1 MNKSS
6 PFAPRRDRVGAAVS
20 LALGLWAHE
29 ATMAQQAAP
38 AASAPATAASAPV
51 AAAKPAETKP
61 KAAVNEL
68 ETVLVVGT
76 RQSQQ
81 SAISRKKNAATAQD
95 SIVAEDVG
103 AFPDRNIGEAIS
115 RIAGVALDRGEY
127 GEGVSVT
134 IRGNGPESTRVEMDG
149 VGVSSGAGTNLL
161 GGGDGRGTEFRELS
175 SDLIKSVDIVKGST
189 ASMTQGSLGA
199 SVIIE
204 TRNGLDFDK
213 PYYSFRLA
221 ASKSDLAKRTTP
233 DANLIWTDKFFDKKL
248 GVMVN
253 LNRSRTI
260 RENHSISQGGSN
272 GQQGL
277 VRLADFDNSP
287 EKTFSFANSLAALLP
302 SAADVPVSTWNTVGG
317 GVFTSLTPRQIL
329 EKSAAAQ
336 TKADCLAAFPM
347 YTTAQ
352 LANITTTGTVNA
364 ANSRTAAYASRQNEL
379 LTCLNQWNDYTPSH
393 TVGPR
398 YNFRS
403 NDDSRTSGD
412 IRLDY
417 KVNNQ
422 LSVYGKFISSRRHV
436 DDTVGFLS
444 MGGAPVFNGAGTFTD
459 NLSTNTRTLAPGAS
473 GSALPGTYVWRAN
486 NAPLIQGA
494 TTNILPGYTVD
505 STHHVTSYSTD
516 GNYLGTDT
524 IFSSIDT
531 TNKTLQGGGEYRN
544 DRLRAKFMASYNQGT
559 GLRYDRRASFST
571 LYGMGNF
578 KLEPNGLWNFTRP
591 DGAPIDQLGNLAG
604 YATLNPAVASAAINI
619 DNLNPVFTPAYT
631 AAQRARYTN
640 NTQLN
645 VIRAFDN
652 ENTEK
657 QLKLDLTYNTVDKL
671 PFLTALK
678 TGAQLIDYSSVSW
691 SGGGGELVAP
701 VGTAGQPG
709 YKPGVYAPSVT
720 GRWNVIGCED
730 TPGSL
735 AAGGQPCAFGVV
747 KNPRYDAGV
756 GATVGGT
763 TTLTTAQFQ
772 ELVRQTITLAPASQ
786 FYGGA
791 KNRPATLLNG
801 WNQIDIDKLYQL
813 VGFNVPLNCFRTCMA
828 SDGKVYDMPKSGL
841 KDKQTA
847 GYLQTDFEID
857 RLPFTNRPLPFGLEL
872 AGNIGVRVVRT
883 DMQSTGFMIFRSIR
897 KNANW
902 TEADGQTNNVTTAQ
916 VSQNVD
922 FKGSRT
928 DVSPSLNLALWPVP
942 DKLVARYYWGK
953 QIARLPL
960 SRVAPVADG
969 TITCTLSQFIE
980 DSLPEEDGTQA
991 DQGCNRIFGNPA
1003 MKPQTTISQNL
1014 SLEWYVNRDTSLSVS
1029 TFLQRD
1035 LVGAPNLRV
1044 GRQDVRLFEGS
1055 NAVDP
1060 LTGTPLRDLE
1070 FSFAQWDNTAP
1081 SKRRGVEFSSK
1092 TALTFLPSV
1101 LRYTGFDANYSRLRN
1116 AGGAP
1121 TIDQISGETLPMA
1134 GQPKYSY
1141 NAAFWYDDGA
1151 LQFRV
1156 AQQVVAA
1163 RYQTFSPATNTN
1175 VGIGNFPGEG
1185 VSGWRVPYNPGAPI
1199 FNKRTAFV
1207 DAKVSY
1213 RFKSGIELFA
1223 DVRNLT
1229 GERNQSSTGG
1239 YQNYEGGI
1247 PSIYT
1252 DSYYGRTYMVGLTY
1266 RSPR

>member
-1 MNKSS
+1 MTST
-6 PFAPRRDRVGAAVS
+6 PLLRRDRIGTAVS
-20 LALGLWAHE
+20 FALALMAHE
-29 ATMAQQAAP
+29 AVMAQTPAAP
-38 AASAPATAASAPV
+38 AAAASAPATAA
-51 AAAKPAETKP
+51 KPAEAP
-61 KAAVNEL
+61 KAKAPVNEL

-81 SAISRKKNAATAQD
+81 SAINRKKTAATVQD

-115 RIAGVALDRGEY
+115 RIAGVALDRGDY
-127 GEGVSVT
+127 GEGVNVT

-175 SDLIKSVDIVKGST
+175 SDLIKSVDIVKGAT

-221 ASKSDLAKRTTP
+221 ASKSDLAKKTTP
-233 DANLIWTDKFFDKKL
+233 DANLIWTDKFFNKKL

-253 LNRSRTI
+253 LNRARTV
-260 RENHSISQGGSN
+260 RENHQISQGGSN
-272 GQQGL
+272 AQQGL

-287 EKTFSFANSLAALLP
+287 EKTFSYANSVNALLP
-302 SAADVPVSTWNTVGG
+302 SAADVPVSQWATTGG
-317 GVFTSLTPRQIL
+317 GVFASLTPRQIL
-329 EKSAAAQ
+329 ETSAAAA
-336 TKADCLAAFPM
+336 TKADCLTKFPL

-352 LANITTTGTVNA
+352 LAPITTSANRTLAYQSRVNE
-364 ANSRTAAYASRQNEL
+364 QV
-379 LTCLNQWNDYTPSH
+379 TCLNQWNDYTLSH
-393 TVGPR
+393 SVGPR

-403 NDDSRTSGD
+403 NDDTRTSGD

-417 KVNNQ
+417 KVNDQ
-422 LSVYGKFISSRRHV
+422 LSVYGKFISNRRHV
-436 DDTVGFLS
+436 DDIVGFLS
-444 MGGAPVFNGAGTFTD
+444 MGGAPIVNGAGTFTD
-459 NLSTNTRTLAPGAS
+459 NVVAGTRTLATGAV
-473 GSALPGTYVWRAN
+473 GSTLPGTYSFRAN
-486 NAPLIQGA
+486 NAPMILGA
-494 TTNILPGYTVD
+494 TTNLLPGYTVD

-516 GNYLGTDT
+516 GNFLGTDT
-524 IFSSIDT
+524 ILSSIDT

-544 DRLRAKFMASYNQGT
+544 DRLRAKFMGSFNKGT

-571 LYGMGNF
+571 LYGVGNF
-578 KLEPNGLWNFTRP
+578 NLEPNGLWSFTRP
-591 DGAPIDQLGNLAG
+591 GGAAIDQMGNLAG
-604 YATLNPAVASAAINI
+604 YATLNPAVQSAAVPV
-619 DNLNPVFTPAYT
+619 DNFNPLFVPAYA
-631 AAQRARYTN
+631 AAQRAQYTN

-678 TGAQLIDYSSVSW
+678 TGVQLIDYSATTW
-691 SGGGGELVAP
+691 GGGGGELASP
-701 VGTAGQPG
+701 VGTAGQAG
-709 YKPGVYAPSVT
+709 FKPGVYAPSVT
-720 GRWNVIGCED
+720 GRWNVIGCEN
-730 TPGSL
+730 TAGSL
-735 AAGGQPCAFGVV
+735 ATGGQPCAYGTVR
-747 KNPRYDAGV
+747 NPRYDAGV

-772 ELVRQTITLAPASQ
+772 ELVRQTLTITPNGQ
-786 FYGGA
+786 YYGGA
-791 KNRPATLLNG
+791 KDRPATLLNG
-801 WNQIDIDKLYQL
+801 WNQIDIDRLFQL
-813 VGFNVPLNCFRTCMA
+813 AGFNVPLNCFRTCTA

-857 RLPFTNRPLPFGLEL
+857 RLPFTDHALPFGLEL
-872 AGNIGVRVVRT
+872 AGNVGVRVVRT
-883 DMQSTGFMIFRSIR
+883 DMESTGFMIFRSIR
-897 KNANW
+897 KNPQWVEGNGD
-902 TEADGQTNNVTTAQ
+902 TTNVTTAQ

-928 DVSPSLNLALWPVP
+928 DVSPSFNLALWPIP
-942 DKLVARYYWGK
+942 DKLVTRFSWAK
-953 QIARLPL
+953 QIARLPM
-960 SRVAPVADG
+960 SRVAPIADG
-969 TITCTLSQFIE
+969 TVTCTVSEIVE
-980 DSLPEEDGTQA
+980 DRPLEDDGTAA
-991 DQGCNRIFGNPA
+991 DQGCNRVFGNPA
-1003 MKPQTTISQNL
+1003 MKPQTTISKNL
-1014 SLEWYVNRDTSLSVS
+1014 SLEWYVNRETSLSVS
-1029 TFLQRD
+1029 AFEQRD

-1044 GRQDVRLFEGS
+1044 GYSDVNLFAGS
-1055 NAVDP
+1055 KLLDP
-1060 LTGTPLRDLE
+1060 LSGTPLSDLE
-1070 FSFAQWDNTAP
+1070 FSFSQWNNMTP
-1081 SKRRGVEFSSK
+1081 SKRRGLEFSAK
-1092 TALTFLPSV
+1092 TAFTFLPSV

-1116 AGGAP
+1116 SAGSP
-1121 TIDQISGETLPMA
+1121 MIDQISGEALPLI

-1141 NAAFWYDDGA
+1141 NAALWYDDGA

-1156 AQQVVAA
+1156 AQQVVASKYA
-1163 RYQTFSPATNTN
+1163 GFSPNSNTSGLAVN
-1175 VGIGNFPGEG
+1175 NFPGELMSA
-1185 VSGWRVPYNPGAPI
+1185 VRFPYNPGAPM
-1199 FNKRTAFV
+1199 FNKRTAFI

-1229 GERNQSSTGG
+1229 GERNQTSTGG
-1239 YQNYEGGI
+1239 YQNYAGGI
-1247 PSIYT
+1247 ASIYS
-1252 DSYYGRTYMVGLTY
+1252 DAYYGRTYMVGMTY

>member
-1 MNKSS
+1 MTST
-6 PFAPRRDRVGAAVS
+6 PLLRRNHIGTAVS
-20 LALGLWAHE
+20 LALGLMAHE
-29 ATMAQQAAP
+29 AAMAQTPAAP
-38 AASAPATAASAPV
+38 SAAASAPTAKPV
-51 AAAKPAETKP
+51 EAAKP
-61 KAAVNEL
+61 KAPVNEL
-68 ETVLVVGT
+68 ETVLVIGT

-81 SAISRKKNAATAQD
+81 SAISRKKNAATVQD

-127 GEGVSVT
+127 GEGVSVN
-134 IRGNGPESTRVEMDG
+134 IRGNGPELTRVEMDG
-149 VGVSSGAGTNLL
+149 VGVTSGAGTNLL

-199 SVIIE
+199 SIIIE

-213 PYYSFRLA
+213 PYHSFRLA
-221 ASKSDLAKRTTP
+221 ASKSDLAKKTTP

-253 LNRSRTI
+253 LNRGSTV
-260 RENHSISQGGSN
+260 RENHSISQGGAS

-287 EKTFSFANSLAALLP
+287 EKTFSYANSLAALSP
-302 SAADVPVSTWNTVGG
+302 SAADVPHSQWNTTGG
-317 GVFTSLTPRQIL
+317 GVFASLTPRQIL
-329 EKSAAAQ
+329 ERSAAAQ
-336 TKADCLAAFPM
+336 TKADCLTAFPL

-352 LANITTTGTVNA
+352 LAPVTTTGSTNA
-364 ANSRTAAYASRQNEL
+364 ANSRTAAYQSRVNEQL
-379 LTCLNQWNDYTPSH
+379 SCLNQWNDYTPSH

-403 NDDSRTSGD
+403 NDDTRTGGD
-412 IRLDY
+412 IRLDF
-417 KVNNQ
+417 KVNDQ
-422 LSVYGKFISSRRHV
+422 LSVYGKWMQSRRHV

-444 MGGAPVFNGAGTFTD
+444 MGGTPLFNQNTTD
-459 NLSTNTRTLAPGAS
+459 NLTTNTRTLTAGAS
-473 GSALPGTYVWRAN
+473 GTTLPGTYSFRAN

-494 TTNILPGYTVD
+494 TTNVLPGYKVD

-516 GNYLGTDT
+516 GNVLGTDT

-531 TNKTLQGGGEYRN
+531 TNKTLQTGGEYRN
-544 DRLRAKFMASYNQGT
+544 DRLRAKFMASYNKGT
-559 GLRYDRRASFST
+559 GLRYDRRAAFGT
-571 LYGMGNF
+571 LYGVGNF
-578 KLEPNGLWNFTRP
+578 DLQPNGLWDFTRP
-591 DGAPIDQLGNLAG
+591 GGAAIDQLGNIAG
-604 YATLNPAVASAAINI
+604 YVTLNPAVLATAIPI
-619 DNLNPVFTPAYT
+619 DNFNPVETPRFE

-640 NTQLN
+640 NTTLT
-645 VIRAFDN
+645 VIRSFDN

-657 QLKLDLTYNTVDKL
+657 QAKLDLTYNVVDKL

-678 TGAQLIDYSSVSW
+678 TGVQLIDYGSTSW
-691 SGGGGELVAP
+691 SGGGGEVKSP
-701 VGTAGQPG
+701 VGTAGQAG
-709 YKPGVYAPSVT
+709 FQPGVYLPSVN
-720 GRWNVIGCED
+720 GRWNLIGCED
-730 TPGSL
+730 TAGSL
-735 AAGGQPCAFGVV
+735 GTGGQPCAYGVV

-763 TTLTTAQFQ
+763 TTLTPAQYQ
-772 ELVRQTITLAPASQ
+772 ELVRQTLTLAPASQ
-786 FYGGA
+786 FYGGS
-791 KNRPATLLNG
+791 KDRPATLLNG

-813 VGFNVPLNCFRTCMA
+813 VGFNVPLNCFRTCTA
-828 SDGKVYDMPKSGL
+828 SDGKVYEQPKTGL
-841 KDKQTA
+841 QDKQTA
-847 GYLQTDFEID
+847 GYVQTDFEID
-857 RLPFTNRPLPFGLEL
+857 RLPFTDRPLPFGLEL

-883 DMQSTGFMIFRSIR
+883 DMSSTGFMVFRSIR

-902 TEADGQTNNVTTAQ
+902 TEANGQTTNVTTAQ

-942 DKLVARYYWGK
+942 DKLVTRYSWAK
-953 QIARLPL
+953 QIGRLPM
-960 SRVAPVADG
+960 SRVSPVADG
-969 TITCTLSQFIE
+969 TITCTLSEFIE
-980 DSLPEEDGTQA
+980 DAAPEDDGSQA

-1003 MKPQTTISQNL
+1003 MKPQTTINQNL
-1014 SLEWYVNRDTSLSVS
+1014 SLEWYVNRDTSLSIS

-1070 FSFAQWDNTAP
+1070 FSFAQWDNDTP
-1081 SKRRGVEFSSK
+1081 SKRRGVEFSTK
-1092 TALTFLPSV
+1092 TAFTFLPSV

-1116 AGGAP
+1116 SGGAP
-1121 TIDQISGETLPMA
+1121 VIDQISGEALPLA

-1141 NAAFWYDDGA
+1141 NASLWYDDGA

-1156 AQQVVAA
+1156 SQQVVAA
-1163 RYQTFSPATNTN
+1163 RYQTYSPATNTS
-1175 VGIGNFPGEG
+1175 VGVANFPSDG
-1185 VSGWRVPYNPGAPI
+1185 VAWRTPAYNPGAPI
-1199 FNKRTAFV
+1199 FGKRTAFV

-1213 RFKSGIELFA
+1213 RFKSGLELTA

-1229 GERNQSSTGG
+1229 GERTQSNTGG

-1252 DSYYGRTYMVGLTY
+1252 DNYYGRTYYVGVTY

>member
-1 MNKSS
+1 MTSTPLLQRS
-6 PFAPRRDRVGAAVS
+6 HIGTAVS
-20 LALGLWAHE
+20 IALALMAHE
-29 ATMAQQAAP
+29 AALAQAPAAP
-38 AASAPATAASAPV
+38 AAAASAPAAT
-51 AAAKPAETKP
+51 KPAEAP
-61 KAAVNEL
+61 KAKAPVNEL
-68 ETVLVVGT
+68 ETVMVVGT

-81 SAISRKKNAATAQD
+81 SAITRKKNAATVQD

-115 RIAGVALDRGEY
+115 RIAGVALDRGDY

-221 ASKSDLAKRTTP
+221 ASKSDLAKKVTP
-233 DANLIWTDKFFDKKL
+233 DANLIWTDKFFDKQL

-253 LNRSRTI
+253 LNRARSV

-287 EKTFSFANSLAALLP
+287 EKTFSYANSLAALSP
-302 SAADVPVSTWNTVGG
+302 SLADVPHSQWATTGG
-317 GVFTSLTPRQIL
+317 GVFAASTPRQIL
-329 EKSAAAQ
+329 EKSAAAL
-336 TKADCLAAFPM
+336 TKADCLTAFPL

-352 LANITTTGTVNA
+352 LAPITTT
-364 ANSRTAAYASRQNEL
+364 ANRTAAYTARQNEQL
-379 LTCLNQWNDYTPSH
+379 SCLNQWNDYTPSH

-403 NDDSRTSGD
+403 NDDTRTGGD
-412 IRLDY
+412 IRLDF

-422 LSVYGKFISSRRHV
+422 LAVYGKWMQSRRHV
-436 DDTVGFLS
+436 DDIVGFLS
-444 MGGAPVFNGAGTFTD
+444 MGGAPVFNTNFTD
-459 NLSTNTRTLAPGAS
+459 NLTTNTRTLTPGAS
-473 GSALPGTYVWRAN
+473 GSTLPGSYVWRAN
-486 NAPLIQGA
+486 NQPLIQGA
-494 TTNILPGYTVD
+494 TTNILPGYKVD

-516 GNYLGTDT
+516 GNFLGTDT
-524 IFSSIDT
+524 ILSSIDT
-531 TNKTLQGGGEYRN
+531 TNKILQTGGEYNN
-544 DRLRAKFMASYNQGT
+544 DRLRAKFMASYNKGT

-571 LYGMGNF
+571 LYGVGNF
-578 KLEPNGLWNFTRP
+578 ELQPNGLWDFTRP
-591 DGAPIDQLGNLAG
+591 GGAAIDQLGNLAG
-604 YATLNPAVASAAINI
+604 YAALNPAVASTAINV
-619 DNLNPVFTPAYT
+619 DNFNPVFTPAYA

-640 NTQLN
+640 NSQFT

-657 QLKLDLTYNTVDKL
+657 QAKVDLTYNVVDKL

-678 TGAQLIDYSSVSW
+678 TGLQLIDYGVTTW
-691 SGGGGELVAP
+691 SGGGGEIKSP
-701 VGTAGQPG
+701 VGTAGQAG
-709 YKPGVYAPSVT
+709 FQPGVYLPSVT
-720 GRWNVIGCED
+720 GRWNVIGCEN

-735 AAGGQPCAFGVV
+735 VVGGATPGQPCDYGIV

-763 TTLTTAQFQ
+763 TTLTPAQYQ
-772 ELVRQTITLAPASQ
+772 ELVRQTLTLAPASQ

-791 KNRPATLLNG
+791 KDRPATLLNG
-801 WNQIDIDKLYQL
+801 WNQIDVDKLYQL
-813 VGFNVPLNCFRTCMA
+813 VGFNVPLNCIRSCTA
-828 SDGKVYDMPKSGL
+828 SDGNVYEGPKTGL

-847 GYLQTDFEID
+847 GYLQTDFDID
-857 RLPFTNRPLPFGLEL
+857 RLPFTDHPLPFGLEL

-883 DMQSTGFMIFRSIR
+883 DMSSTGFMVFRSIR

-902 TEADGQTNNVTTAQ
+902 VEGNGDTTNVTTAQ
-916 VSQNVD
+916 VSQNVS

-942 DKLVARYYWGK
+942 DKLVTRYSWAK

-960 SRVAPVADG
+960 SRVSPVADG
-969 TITCTLSQFIE
+969 TVTCTLSEIIE
-980 DSLPEEDGTQA
+980 DRPADEDGSQA

-1003 MKPQTTISQNL
+1003 MKPQTTINQNL

-1035 LVGAPNLRV
+1035 LVGAPSLRAS
-1044 GRQDVRLFEGS
+1044 RSNVRLFEGS
-1055 NAVDP
+1055 SLVDP
-1060 LTGTPLRDLE
+1060 LSGTPLRDLE
-1070 FSFAQWDNTAP
+1070 FSFAQWDNDRP
-1081 SKRRGVEFSSK
+1081 SKRRGVEFSTK
-1092 TALTFLPSV
+1092 TAFTFLPSV

-1121 TIDQISGETLPMA
+1121 VIDQISGEALPLA

-1141 NAAFWYDDGA
+1141 NASLWYDDGA

-1156 AQQVVAA
+1156 SQQVVAS
-1163 RYQTFSPATNTN
+1163 RYQTYSPATGTN
-1175 VGIGNFPGEG
+1175 VGVANFPADG
-1185 VSGWRVPYNPGAPI
+1185 VNWRLPAYNPGAPI
-1199 FNKRTAFV
+1199 FGKRTAFV

-1213 RFKSGIELFA
+1213 RFKSGVELFA
-1223 DVRNLT
+1223 DARNLT
-1229 GERNQSSTGG
+1229 GERNQSTTGA

-1252 DSYYGRTYMVGLTY
+1252 DNYYGRTYMVGLTY

>member
-1 MNKSS
+1 MTQISTFS
-6 PFAPRRDRVGAAVS
+6 PRRNRVGAAVS
-20 LALGLWAHE
+20 FAMALMAHE
-29 ATMAQQAAP
+29 AALAQQTAPAPAA
-38 AASAPATAASAPV
+38 AASAPATAASA
-51 AAAKPAETKP
+51 AAAKPAAA
-61 KAAVNEL
+61 KAKAPVNEL
-68 ETVLVVGT
+68 ETVLIVGT

-81 SAISRKKNAATAQD
+81 SAINRKKNAATVQD

-115 RIAGVALDRGEY
+115 RIAGVALDRGDY
-127 GEGVSVT
+127 GEGVNVT
-134 IRGNGPESTRVEMDG
+134 IRGNGPELTRVEMDG

-189 ASMTQGSLGA
+189 AAMTQGSLGA

-221 ASKSDLAKRTTP
+221 ASKSDLAKKTTP

-253 LNRSRTI
+253 LNRSRAV
-260 RENHSISQGGSN
+260 RENHSISQGGTN
-272 GQQGL
+272 ALQGL

-287 EKTFSFANSLAALLP
+287 EKTFSYANSLNALLP
-302 SAADVPVSTWNTVGG
+302 SAADVPVSQWATTGG

-336 TKADCLAAFPM
+336 TKADCLTTFPL

-352 LANITTTGTVNA
+352 LAPITTSGNRTLA
-364 ANSRTAAYASRQNEL
+364 YQSRINEQL
-379 LTCLNQWNDYTPSH
+379 SCLNQWNDYTPSH

-403 NDDSRTSGD
+403 NDDTRTSGD

-417 KVNNQ
+417 KINNQ

-444 MGGAPVFNGAGTFTD
+444 MGGAPVFNGTGTFTD
-459 NLSTNTRTLAPGAS
+459 NLTTNTRTLATGAS
-473 GSALPGTYVWRAN
+473 GSTLPGTYVWRAN
-486 NAPLIQGA
+486 NQPLIQGTA
-494 TTNILPGYTVD
+494 TNILPGYTVD

-544 DRLRAKFMASYNQGT
+544 DRLRAKFMAAYNKST
-559 GLRYDRRASFST
+559 GLRYDRRASFSS
-571 LYGMGNF
+571 LYGVGNF
-578 KLEPNGLWNFTRP
+578 NLEPNGLWNFTRP
-591 DGAPIDQLGNLAG
+591 GGAAIDQLGNLAG

-619 DNLNPVFTPAYT
+619 DNFNPVFTPAYT
-631 AAQRARYTN
+631 AAQRAQYTN

-645 VIRAFDN
+645 VIRSFDN
-652 ENTEK
+652 EFTEK
-657 QLKLDLTYNTVDKL
+657 QFKLDLTYNTVDKL
-671 PFLTALK
+671 PFVTALK
-678 TGAQLIDYSSVSW
+678 TGLQVVDQGSTTW
-691 SGGGGELVAP
+691 SGGGGEIKAP
-701 VGTAGQPG
+701 MGTAGQAG
-709 YKPGVYAPSVT
+709 FQPGVYLPSVN
-720 GRWNVIGCED
+720 GRWNLIGCEN
-730 TPGSL
+730 TAGSL
-735 AAGGQPCAFGVV
+735 AAGGQPCAYGVV

-756 GATVGGT
+756 GGTPGGT
-763 TTLTTAQFQ
+763 TTLTSAQFQ
-772 ELVRQTITLAPASQ
+772 ELVRQTMTLAPASQ

-791 KNRPATLLNG
+791 KDRPATLLNG
-801 WNQIDIDKLYQL
+801 WNQIDIDKLFQL
-813 VGFNVPLNCFRTCMA
+813 AGFNVPLNCFRTCTA
-828 SDGKVYDMPKSGL
+828 SDGKVYDMPKTGL
-841 KDKQTA
+841 QDKQTA
-847 GYLQTDFEID
+847 GYLQSDFEID
-857 RLPFTNRPLPFGLEL
+857 RLPFTDKPLPFGLEL
-872 AGNIGVRVVRT
+872 AGNVGVRVVRT
-883 DMQSTGFMIFRSIR
+883 DMSSTGFMIFRSIR

-902 TEADGQTNNVTTAQ
+902 TEIDGQTNNVTTAQ

-922 FKGSRT
+922 FKGKRT

-942 DKLVARYYWGK
+942 DKLVTRYSWAK
-953 QIARLPL
+953 QIARLPM
-960 SRVAPVADG
+960 SRVSPVADG

-980 DSLPEEDGTQA
+980 EAPAEDDGSQV
-991 DQGCNRIFGNPA
+991 DQNCNRTFGNPA
-1003 MKPQTTISQNL
+1003 MKPQTTINQNL

-1044 GRQDVRLFEGS
+1044 GRSDVRLFENS
-1055 NAVDP
+1055 NALDP

-1070 FSFAQWDNTAP
+1070 FSFSQWDNTTP

-1092 TALTFLPSV
+1092 TAFTFLPSV

-1116 AGGAP
+1116 SGGAP
-1121 TIDQISGETLPMA
+1121 TIDQISGDILPMA

-1141 NAAFWYDDGA
+1141 NASLWYDDGA

-1156 AQQVVAA
+1156 SQQVVAS
-1163 RYQTFSPATNTN
+1163 RYATYSPATNSN
-1175 VGIGNFPGEG
+1175 VGVNNFPGEG
-1185 VSGWRVPYNPGAPI
+1185 VSNWRLPYNPGAPI
-1199 FNKRTAFV
+1199 FSKRTAFV

-1213 RFKSGIELFA
+1213 RFKSGVELFA

-1229 GERNQSSTGG
+1229 GERNQASTGG
-1239 YQNYEGGI
+1239 YQTYEGGI
-1247 PSIYT
+1247 PSIYS
-1252 DSYYGRTYMVGLTY
+1252 DNYYGRTYMVGLTY

>member
-1 MNKSS
+1 VNPST
-6 PFAPRRDRVGAAVS
+6 FAPRRDRLGAAVS
-20 LALGLWAHE
+20 LALALLAHE
-29 ATMAQQAAP
+29 TALAQTAAP
-38 AASAPATAASAPV
+38 PADAASAPTATTKSAE
-51 AAAKPAETKP
+51 AKS
-61 KAAVNEL
+61 KAPVNEL
-68 ETVLVVGT
+68 ETVLVVGA

-81 SAISRKKNAATAQD
+81 SAINRKKNAATVQD

-115 RIAGVALDRGEY
+115 RIAGVALDRGDY
-127 GEGVSVT
+127 GEGVNVT
-134 IRGNGPESTRVEMDG
+134 IRGNGPELTRVEMDG

-175 SDLIKSVDIVKGST
+175 SDLIKSVDIVKGAT

-199 SVIIE
+199 SIIIE

-213 PYYSFRLA
+213 PYHSFRLA
-221 ASKSDLAKRTTP
+221 ASKSDLAKKTTP
-233 DANLIWTDKFFDKKL
+233 DAHLIWTDKFLDKKL

-253 LNRSRTI
+253 LNRASTV

-287 EKTFSFANSLAALLP
+287 EKTFSYANSLAALSP
-302 SAADVPVSTWNTVGG
+302 SAADVPHSQWATTGG
-317 GVFTSLTPRQIL
+317 GVFAALTPRQIL
-329 EKSAAAQ
+329 ERSAAAQ
-336 TKADCLAAFPM
+336 TKADCLAAFPL

-352 LANITTTGTVNA
+352 LAPITTS
-364 ANSRTAAYASRQNEL
+364 ANRTAAYTSRQNEQL
-379 LTCLNQWNDYTPSH
+379 SCLNQWNDYTPSH

-403 NDDSRTSGD
+403 NDDTRTGGD
-412 IRLDY
+412 IRLDF
-417 KVNNQ
+417 KVNDQ
-422 LSVYGKFISSRRHV
+422 LSVYGKWMQSRRHV

-444 MGGAPVFNGAGTFTD
+444 MGGAPVFNTNFTD
-459 NLSTNTRTLAPGAS
+459 NLATNIRTLTPGAS
-473 GSALPGTYVWRAN
+473 GSTLPGSYVWRAN

-494 TTNILPGYTVD
+494 TTNILPGYKVD

-516 GNYLGTDT
+516 GNFLGTDT

-531 TNKTLQGGGEYRN
+531 TNKTLQGGGEYRT
-544 DRLRAKFMASYNQGT
+544 DRLRAKFMASYNKGT
-559 GLRYDRRASFST
+559 GLRYDRRASFSS
-571 LYGMGNF
+571 LYGVGNF
-578 KLEPNGLWNFTRP
+578 DLQPNGLWDFTRP
-591 DGAPIDQLGNLAG
+591 GGAAIDQLGNLAG
-604 YATLNPAVASAAINI
+604 YAALNPAVASTAINI
-619 DNLNPVFTPAYT
+619 DNFNPVFTPAYT

-645 VIRAFDN
+645 VIRSFDN

-657 QLKLDLTYNTVDKL
+657 QAKLDLTYNMVDKL

-678 TGAQLIDYSSVSW
+678 SGLQLIDYGSTSW
-691 SGGGGELVAP
+691 SGGGGEVKSP

-709 YKPGVYAPSVT
+709 FQPGVYLPSVN
-720 GRWNVIGCED
+720 GRWNLIGCED
-730 TPGSL
+730 TAGSL
-735 AAGGQPCAFGVV
+735 ATGGQPCAYGVV

-763 TTLTTAQFQ
+763 TTLTPAQFQ
-772 ELVRQTITLAPASQ
+772 ELVRQTMTLAPASQ
-786 FYGGA
+786 FYGGS
-791 KNRPATLLNG
+791 KDRPATLLNG
-801 WNQIDIDKLYQL
+801 WNQIDIDKLFQQ
-813 VGFNVPLNCFRTCMA
+813 VGFNVPLNCFRSCTA
-828 SDGKVYDMPKSGL
+828 SDGKVYEQPKTGL
-841 KDKQTA
+841 QDKQTA
-847 GYLQTDFEID
+847 AYLQTDFEID
-857 RLPFTNRPLPFGLEL
+857 RLPFTDRALPFGVEL

-883 DMQSTGFMIFRSIR
+883 DMSSTGFMVFRSIR

-902 TEADGQTNNVTTAQ
+902 VEGNGDTTNVTTAQ

-928 DVSPSLNLALWPVP
+928 DVSPSLNLALWPIP
-942 DKLVARYYWGK
+942 DKLVTRYSWAK
-953 QIARLPL
+953 QSARLPM
-960 SRVAPVADG
+960 SRVSPVADG
-969 TITCTLSQFIE
+969 TITCTLSEIVE
-980 DSLPEEDGTQA
+980 DRPAEDDGSQA

-1044 GRQDVRLFEGS
+1044 SRQDVRLFEGS
-1055 NAVDP
+1055 NLLDP

-1070 FSFAQWDNTAP
+1070 FSFAQWDNDRP
-1081 SKRRGVEFSSK
+1081 SKRRGIEFSSK
-1092 TALTFLPSV
+1092 TAFTFLPSV

-1116 AGGAP
+1116 SGGAP
-1121 TIDQISGETLPMA
+1121 VIDQISGEALPMA

-1141 NAAFWYDDGA
+1141 NAALWYDDGA

-1163 RYQTFSPATNTN
+1163 RYQTYSPATGNN
-1175 VGIGNFPGEG
+1175 VGVANFPSDG
-1185 VSGWRVPYNPGAPI
+1185 VNWRLPAYNPGAPI
-1199 FNKRTAFV
+1199 FGKRTAFV

-1213 RFKSGIELFA
+1213 RFKSGVELFA

-1229 GERNQSSTGG
+1229 GERTQANTGG
-1239 YQNYEGGI
+1239 YQTYEGGI

-1252 DSYYGRTYMVGLTY
+1252 DNYYGRTYYVGLTY

>member
-1 MNKSS
+1 MTQSS
-6 PFAPRRDRVGAAVS
+6 LFVPRRDRVGAAVS
-20 LALGLWAHE
+20 LALALMAHE
-29 ATMAQQAAP
+29 AALAQTAAAP
-38 AASAPATAASAPV
+38 AAAASAPA
-51 AAAKPAETKP
+51 AAAKPAEV
-61 KAAVNEL
+61 KAKAPVNEL

-81 SAISRKKNAATAQD
+81 SAINRKKNAATVQD

-115 RIAGVALDRGEY
+115 RIAGVALERGDF
-127 GEGVSVT
+127 GEGVSVD

-149 VGVSSGAGTNLL
+149 VGVASGAGTNLL

-221 ASKSDLAKRTTP
+221 ASKSDVATKTTP
-233 DANLIWTDKFFDKKL
+233 DANLIWTDKFFNKKL

-253 LNRSRTI
+253 LNRARTV
-260 RENHSISQGGSN
+260 RENHQISQGGSN
-272 GQQGL
+272 STQGL

-287 EKTFSFANSLAALLP
+287 EKTYSYANSLNALLP
-302 SAADVPVSTWNTVGG
+302 SAADVPVAQWNTTGG

-336 TKADCLAAFPM
+336 TKADCFTAFPL

-352 LANITTTGTVNA
+352 LANITTTGSTNA
-364 ANSRTAAYASRQNEL
+364 SNSRTAAYQSRVNEQL
-379 LTCLNQWNDYTPSH
+379 SCLNQWNDYTPASP
-393 TVGPR
+393 GPR

-403 NDDSRTSGD
+403 NDDTRTSGD

-417 KVNNQ
+417 KFNNQ

-436 DDTVGFLS
+436 DDIVGFLG
-444 MGGAPVFNGAGTFTD
+444 MGGAPVINGAGTFTD
-459 NLSTNTRTLAPGAS
+459 NLTTNTRTLTAGAS
-473 GSALPGTYVWRAN
+473 GSALPGTYVWRVN

-494 TTNILPGYTVD
+494 TTNLLPGYTVD

-516 GNYLGTDT
+516 GNFLGTDT

-559 GLRYDRRASFST
+559 ALRYDRRASFSS
-571 LYGMGNF
+571 LYGVGNF
-578 KLEPNGLWNFTRP
+578 NLEPNGLWNFTRP
-591 DGAPIDQLGNLAG
+591 GGAAIDQLGNMAG

-619 DNLNPVFTPAYT
+619 DNWNPVFTPAYT
-631 AAQRARYTN
+631 AAQRAQYTN
-640 NTQLN
+640 NTQLTVLGGN
-645 VIRAFDN
+645 TFDN

-678 TGAQLIDYSSVSW
+678 SGLQVIDYSSTKW
-691 SGGGGELVAP
+691 AGGGGELVAP
-701 VGTAGQPG
+701 VGTAGQAG
-709 YKPGVYAPSVT
+709 YVPGVYAPSVT
-720 GRWNVIGCED
+720 GRWNVIGCEN
-730 TPGSL
+730 TAGSL
-735 AAGGQPCAFGVV
+735 AAGGQPCAYGTVL
-747 KNPRYDAGV
+747 NPRYDAGV

-772 ELVRQTITLAPASQ
+772 ELVRQTITVAPGGQ

-791 KNRPATLLNG
+791 KDRPATLLNG
-801 WNQIDIDKLYQL
+801 WNQIDIDKLYRL
-813 VGFNVPLNCFRTCMA
+813 VGFNVPLDCFRTCTA

-857 RLPFTNRPLPFGLEL
+857 RLPFTDRPLPFGLEL
-872 AGNIGVRVVRT
+872 AGNVGVRVVRT
-883 DMQSTGFMIFRSIR
+883 DMESTGFMIFRSIR

-902 TEADGQTNNVTTAQ
+902 TEADGQTTNVTTAQ

-942 DKLVARYYWGK
+942 DKLVTRFSWAK
-953 QIARLPL
+953 QIARLPM
-960 SRVAPVADG
+960 SRVSPVADG
-969 TITCTLSQFIE
+969 SITCTLSQFVE
-980 DSLPEEDGTQA
+980 DLPVEEDGSQV

-1003 MKPQTTISQNL
+1003 MKPQTTINQNL
-1014 SLEWYVNRDTSLSVS
+1014 SLEWYVNRDTSLSISGFV
-1029 TFLQRD
+1029 QRD
-1035 LVGAPNLRV
+1035 VVGAPNLRV
-1044 GRQDVRLFEGS
+1044 GRSDVRLFEGS
-1055 NAVDP
+1055 NALDP

-1070 FSFAQWDNTAP
+1070 FSFSQWDNTTP
-1081 SKRRGVEFSSK
+1081 SKRRGIEFGSK
-1092 TALTFLPSV
+1092 MAFTFLPSV

-1116 AGGAP
+1116 SGGAP
-1121 TIDQISGETLPMA
+1121 MIDQISGEVLPML

-1141 NAAFWYDDGA
+1141 NASLWYDDGA

-1156 AQQVVAA
+1156 AQQVVAS
-1163 RYQTFSPATNTN
+1163 RLSTFSPASNSSLGVN
-1175 VGIGNFPGEG
+1175 NFPGEG
-1185 VSGWRVPYNPGAPI
+1185 ISSWRVPYNPGAPN
-1199 FNKRTAFV
+1199 FAKRTAFV

-1229 GERNQSSTGG
+1229 GERKQSSTGS
-1239 YQNYEGGI
+1239 YQTYEGGI
-1247 PSIYT
+1247 PSIYA
-1252 DSYYGRTYMVGLTY
+1252 DAYYGRTYYVGMTY

>member
-1 MNKSS
+1 MTRT
-6 PFAPRRDRVGAAVS
+6 PLLRRDRIGTAVS
-20 LALGLWAHE
+20 FALALMAHE
-29 ATMAQQAAP
+29 AAMAQTPAAP
-38 AASAPATAASAPV
+38 AAASAPAAQ
-51 AAAKPAETKP
+51 PAEATKP
-61 KAAVNEL
+61 KAPVNEL

-81 SAISRKKNAATAQD
+81 SAISRKKNAATVQD

-115 RIAGVALDRGEY
+115 RIAGVALDRGDY
-127 GEGVSVT
+127 GEGVNVT

-199 SVIIE
+199 SIIIE

-221 ASKSDLAKRTTP
+221 ASKSDLAKKTTP

-253 LNRSRTI
+253 LNRASTV

-287 EKTFSFANSLAALLP
+287 EKTFSYANSLAALLP
-302 SAADVPVSTWNTVGG
+302 SAADVPVSQWATSTLVN
-317 GVFTSLTPRQIL
+317 GVATAGMFNSLTPKEIL
-329 EKSAAAQ
+329 QKSAAAQ
-336 TKADCLAAFPM
+336 TKADCLTAFPL

-352 LANITTTGTVNA
+352 LAPITTSGNRTLAYQSRVNEQL
-364 ANSRTAAYASRQNEL
+364 S
-379 LTCLNQWNDYTPSH
+379 CLNQWNDYTPSH

-417 KVNNQ
+417 KVNDQ
-422 LSVYGKFISSRRHV
+422 LAIYGKWIHSRRHV
-436 DDTVGFLS
+436 DDIVGFLS

-459 NLSTNTRTLAPGAS
+459 NVATNTRTLTTGAS
-473 GSALPGTYVWRAN
+473 GSALPGTYAFRVN
-486 NAPLIQGA
+486 NQPLIQGA
-494 TTNILPGYTVD
+494 TTNIQPGYTVD

-516 GNYLGTDT
+516 GNFLGTDT

-559 GLRYDRRASFST
+559 GLRYDRRASFSS
-571 LYGMGNF
+571 LYGVGNF
-578 KLEPNGLWNFTRP
+578 NLEPNGLWNFTRP
-591 DGAPIDQLGNLAG
+591 GGAAIDQLGNLAG
-604 YATLNPAVASAAINI
+604 YATLNPAVASTAVNI

-657 QLKLDLTYNTVDKL
+657 QLKLDLTYNTLDKL
-671 PFLTALK
+671 PFVTALK
-678 TGAQLIDYSSVSW
+678 SGFQLIDYRSTSW

-701 VGTAGQPG
+701 VGTAGQTG
-709 YKPGVYAPSVT
+709 FKPGVYAPSVT

-730 TPGSL
+730 TTGSL
-735 AAGGQPCAFGVV
+735 ATGGQPCAFGAV

-772 ELVRQTITLAPASQ
+772 DLVRQTMTVAPASQ

-791 KNRPATLLNG
+791 KDRPATLLNG

-813 VGFNVPLNCFRTCMA
+813 VGFNVPLNCFRTCTA
-828 SDGKVYDMPKSGL
+828 SDGKVYDMPKSRL

-847 GYLQTDFEID
+847 GYLQTDFEVD
-857 RLPFTNRPLPFGLEL
+857 RLPFTDRPLPFGLEL

-883 DMQSTGFMIFRSIR
+883 DMASTGFMIFKSIR

-902 TEADGQTNNVTTAQ
+902 VEANGDTTNVTTAQ
-916 VSQNVD
+916 VSQNID

-942 DKLVARYYWGK
+942 DKLVTRYSWSK

-960 SRVAPVADG
+960 SRVSPVADG
-969 TITCTLSQFIE
+969 AVTCTLSEIIE
-980 DSLPEEDGTQA
+980 DRPPEDDGTQA
-991 DQGCNRIFGNPA
+991 DQGCNRILGNPA

-1029 TFLQRD
+1029 TFVQRD

-1044 GRQDVRLFEGS
+1044 GRSDVHLFEGS

-1070 FSFAQWDNTAP
+1070 FSFAQWDNTTP

-1092 TALTFLPSV
+1092 TAFTFLPSV

-1121 TIDQISGETLPMA
+1121 MIDQISGEILPMA

-1163 RYQTFSPATNTN
+1163 RYQTYSPATNTN
-1175 VGIGNFPGEG
+1175 VGIGNFPSES
-1185 VSGWRVPYNPGAPI
+1185 VSGVRVPYNPGAPI
-1199 FNKRTAFV
+1199 FGKRTAFV

>member
-1 MNKSS
+1 MTRT
-6 PFAPRRDRVGAAVS
+6 PLLRRDRIGTAVS
-20 LALGLWAHE
+20 FALALMAHE
-29 ATMAQQAAP
+29 AATAQTPAAP
-38 AASAPATAASAPV
+38 AAAASAPT
-51 AAAKPAETKP
+51 AQPAEAKP
-61 KAAVNEL
+61 KAPVNEL

-81 SAISRKKNAATAQD
+81 SAISRKKNAATVQD

-115 RIAGVALDRGEY
+115 RIAGVALDRGDY
-127 GEGVSVT
+127 GEGVNVT
-134 IRGNGPESTRVEMDG
+134 IRGNGPELTRVEMDG

-175 SDLIKSVDIVKGST
+175 SDLIKSVDIVKGAT

-221 ASKSDLAKRTTP
+221 ASKSDLARKTTP
-233 DANLIWTDKFFDKKL
+233 DANLIWADKFFDKKL
-248 GVMVN
+248 GVLLN
-253 LNRSRTI
+253 LNRARTV

-287 EKTFSFANSLAALLP
+287 EKTFSYANSLAALSP
-302 SAADVPVSTWNTVGG
+302 SQADVPHSQWATTGG
-317 GVFTSLTPRQIL
+317 GVFAALTPRQIL

-336 TKADCLAAFPM
+336 TKADCLAAFPL

-352 LANITTTGTVNA
+352 LAPITTSNNRTLAYQSRVNEQL
-364 ANSRTAAYASRQNEL
+364 S
-379 LTCLNQWNDYTPSH
+379 CLNQWNDYTPSH

-403 NDDSRTSGD
+403 NDDTRTGGD
-412 IRLDY
+412 IRLDF
-417 KVNNQ
+417 KVNDQ
-422 LSVYGKFISSRRHV
+422 LAVYGKWMQSRRHV
-436 DDTVGFLS
+436 DDIVGFLS
-444 MGGAPVFNGAGTFTD
+444 MGGAPVFNGTGTFTD
-459 NLSTNTRTLAPGAS
+459 NVATNTRTLTTGAS
-473 GSALPGTYVWRAN
+473 GSTLPGSYSFRAN
-486 NAPLIQGA
+486 NQPLIQGA
-494 TTNILPGYTVD
+494 TTNLLPGYTVD

-516 GNYLGTDT
+516 GNFLGTDT
-524 IFSSIDT
+524 ILSSIDT

-559 GLRYDRRASFST
+559 GLRYDRRASFSS
-571 LYGMGNF
+571 LYGVGNF
-578 KLEPNGLWNFTRP
+578 NLEPNGLWNFTRP
-591 DGAPIDQLGNLAG
+591 GGAEIDQLGNLAG
-604 YATLNPAVASAAINI
+604 YATLNPAVASTAVNI

-652 ENTEK
+652 ENAEK
-657 QLKLDLTYNTVDKL
+657 QLKLDLTYNTLDKL
-671 PFLTALK
+671 PFVTALK
-678 TGAQLIDYSSVSW
+678 SGLQLIDYRSTSW
-691 SGGGGELVAP
+691 GGGGGELVAP
-701 VGTAGQPG
+701 VGTAGQAG
-709 YKPGVYAPSVT
+709 FKPGVYAPSVT

-730 TPGSL
+730 TTGSL
-735 AAGGQPCAFGVV
+735 ATGGQPCAFGAV

-756 GATVGGT
+756 GGTVGGT
-763 TTLTTAQFQ
+763 TTLTPAQFQ
-772 ELVRQTITLAPASQ
+772 DLVRQTMTIAPASQ

-791 KNRPATLLNG
+791 KDRPATLLNG
-801 WNQIDIDKLYQL
+801 WNQIDIDKLFQL
-813 VGFNVPLNCFRTCMA
+813 VGFNAPLNCFRTCTA

-857 RLPFTNRPLPFGLEL
+857 RLPFTDRPLPYGLEL
-872 AGNIGVRVVRT
+872 AGNVGVRVVRT
-883 DMQSTGFMIFRSIR
+883 DMASTGFMIFKSIR

-902 TEADGQTNNVTTAQ
+902 VEGNGDTTNVTTAQ

-928 DVSPSLNLALWPVP
+928 DVSPSLNLALWPLP
-942 DKLVARYYWGK
+942 DKLVTRYSWAK
-953 QIARLPL
+953 QIARLPM
-960 SRVAPVADG
+960 SRVSPVADG
-969 TITCTLSQFIE
+969 AVTCTLSEIIE
-980 DSLPEEDGTQA
+980 DRPPEDDGTAA

-1014 SLEWYVNRDTSLSVS
+1014 SLEWYVNRDTSLAVS
-1029 TFLQRD
+1029 AFQQRD

-1055 NAVDP
+1055 NLLDP

-1070 FSFAQWDNTAP
+1070 FSFAQWDNDRP
-1081 SKRRGVEFSSK
+1081 SKRRGIEFSSK
-1092 TALTFLPSV
+1092 TAFTFLPSV

-1116 AGGAP
+1116 SGGAP
-1121 TIDQISGETLPMA
+1121 VIDQISGEALPMA

-1141 NAAFWYDDGA
+1141 NASLWYDDGA
-1151 LQFRV
+1151 LQMRV
-1156 AQQVVAA
+1156 AQQVVAS
-1163 RYQTFSPATNTN
+1163 RYQTYSPATGTN
-1175 VGIGNFPGEG
+1175 VGVANFPAEG
-1185 VSGWRVPYNPGAPI
+1185 VAWRTPAYNPGAPI
-1199 FNKRTAFV
+1199 FGKRTAFV

-1252 DSYYGRTYMVGLTY
+1252 DSYYGRTYMVGLIY

>member
-1 MNKSS
+1 
-6 PFAPRRDRVGAAVS
+6 A
-20 LALGLWAHE
+20 
-29 ATMAQQAAP
+29 MAQAAAAP
-38 AASAPATAASAPV
+38 GTAASAPT
-51 AAAKPAETKP
+51 AAKPPEAKP
-61 KAAVNEL
+61 KASVNEL

-81 SAISRKKNAATAQD
+81 SAISRKKNAATVQD

-127 GEGVSVT
+127 GEGVSVN

-199 SVIIE
+199 SIIIE

-221 ASKSDLAKRTTP
+221 ASKSDLAKKTTP

-253 LNRSRTI
+253 LNRASTL
-260 RENHSISQGGSN
+260 RENHSISQGGNN

-287 EKTFSFANSLAALLP
+287 EKTFSYANSLAAL
-302 SAADVPVSTWNTVGG
+302 SASQADVPHSQWATTGG
-317 GVFTSLTPRQIL
+317 GVFAALTPRQIL
-329 EKSAAAQ
+329 ERSAAAQ
-336 TKADCLAAFPM
+336 TKADCLTAFPLF
-347 YTTAQ
+347 TTAQ
-352 LANITTTGTVNA
+352 LAPITTATN
-364 ANSRTAAYASRQNEL
+364 RTAAYGARVSEQQS
-379 LTCLNQWNDYTPSH
+379 CLNQWNDYTLSH

-403 NDDSRTSGD
+403 NDDTRTGGD
-412 IRLDY
+412 IRLDF
-417 KVNNQ
+417 KVNDR
-422 LSVYGKFISSRRHV
+422 LSVYGKWMQSRRHV
-436 DDTVGFLS
+436 DDTVGFLGV
-444 MGGAPVFNGAGTFTD
+444 GGTPLFNQNFTD
-459 NLSTNTRTLAPGAS
+459 NLTTNTRTLTPGAS
-473 GSALPGTYVWRAN
+473 GSTLPGSYSFRTN
-486 NAPLIQGA
+486 NQPLIQGA
-494 TTNILPGYTVD
+494 TTNILPGYKVD
-505 STHHVTSYSTD
+505 STHHVTSFSTD
-516 GNYLGTDT
+516 GNVLGTDT

-531 TNKTLQGGGEYRN
+531 TNKTLQTGGEYRD
-544 DRLRAKFMASYNQGT
+544 DRLRAKFMASYNKGT
-559 GLRYDRRASFST
+559 GLRYDRRASFSSA
-571 LYGMGNF
+571 YGVGNF
-578 KLEPNGLWNFTRP
+578 DLQPNGLWDFTRP
-591 DGAPIDQLGNLAG
+591 GGAAIDQLGNLAG
-604 YATLNPAVASAAINI
+604 YATLNPAVASTAINI
-619 DNLNPVFTPAYT
+619 DNFNPVFTPAYT
-631 AAQRARYTN
+631 AAQRARYTS

-652 ENTEK
+652 ENSEK
-657 QLKLDLTYNTVDKL
+657 QAKLDLTYNVVDKL

-678 TGAQLIDYSSVSW
+678 TGFQLINYGSTSW
-691 SGGGGELVAP
+691 SGGGGEVRSP

-709 YKPGVYAPSVT
+709 FKPGVYLPSVT

-730 TPGSL
+730 TAGSL
-735 AAGGQPCAFGVV
+735 ATGGQPCAFGVV
-747 KNPRYDAGV
+747 NSPRYDAGV
-756 GATVGGT
+756 GANVGGT
-763 TTLTTAQFQ
+763 TTLTPAQYQ

-786 FYGGA
+786 FYGGS
-791 KNRPATLLNG
+791 KDRPATLLNG

-813 VGFNVPLNCFRTCMA
+813 VGFNVPLNCFRSCIA
-828 SDGKVYDMPKSGL
+828 SDGNAYEGPKTGL
-841 KDKQTA
+841 QDKQTA

-857 RLPFTNRPLPFGLEL
+857 RLPFTDRALPFGLEL

-883 DMQSTGFMIFRSIR
+883 DMSSTGFMVFRSIR

-902 TEADGQTNNVTTAQ
+902 VEGNGDTTNVTTAQ

-928 DVSPSLNLALWPVP
+928 DVSPSLNLAVWPVP
-942 DKLVARYYWGK
+942 DKLVTRYSWAK
-953 QIARLPL
+953 QIARLPM
-960 SRVAPVADG
+960 SRVSPVADG
-969 TITCTLSQFIE
+969 TITCTVSEIVE
-980 DSLPEEDGTQA
+980 DRPADDDGSQA

-1003 MKPQTTISQNL
+1003 MKPQTTINQNL

-1029 TFLQRD
+1029 TFQQRD

-1044 GRQDVRLFEGS
+1044 SRQNVRLFEGS
-1055 NAVDP
+1055 NLTDP
-1060 LTGTPLRDLE
+1060 LTGTPLNDLE
-1070 FSFAQWDNTAP
+1070 FSFAQWDNVAP
-1081 SKRRGVEFSSK
+1081 SKRRGVEFGSK
-1092 TALTFLPSV
+1092 TAFTFLPSV

-1116 AGGAP
+1116 SGGAP
-1121 TIDQISGETLPMA
+1121 VIDQISGEALPLA

-1141 NAAFWYDDGA
+1141 NASLWYDDGA
-1151 LQFRV
+1151 LQFRLS
-1156 AQQVVAA
+1156 QQVVAA
-1163 RYQTFSPATNTN
+1163 RYQTYSPATGNN
-1175 VGIGNFPGEG
+1175 VGVANFPADN
-1185 VSGWRVPYNPGAPI
+1185 VNWRLPAYNPGAPI
-1199 FNKRTAFV
+1199 FSKRTAFV

-1213 RFKSGIELFA
+1213 RFKSGVELTA

-1229 GERNQSSTGG
+1229 GERTQSNTGG

-1252 DSYYGRTYMVGLTY
+1252 DNYYGRTYYVGLTY

>member
-1 MNKSS
+1 MDKFSK
-6 PFAPRRDRVGAAVS
+6 PAVVTAVS
-20 LALGLWAHE
+20 LALAL
-29 ATMAQQAAP
+29 MAQQSAQAQQADAGKPQDAQP
-38 AASAPATAASAPV
+38 AARKPEAPV
-51 AAAKPAETKP
+51 Q
-61 KAAVNEL
+61 EL

-81 SAISRKKNAATAQD
+81 SAISRKKNAATVQD

-115 RIAGVALDRGEY
+115 RIAGVALDRGDY
-127 GEGVSVT
+127 GEGVSVN

-175 SDLIKSVDIVKGST
+175 SDLIKSVDIVKGAT

-221 ASKSDLAKRTTP
+221 ASKSDLAKKTTP
-233 DANLIWTDKFFDKKL
+233 DANLIWTDKFFDNKL

-253 LNRSRTI
+253 LNRASTL
-260 RENHSISQGGSN
+260 RENHSISQGGAN

-287 EKTFSFANSLAALLP
+287 EKTFSYANSLAALLP
-302 SAADVPVSTWNTVGG
+302 SMADTPHTTNGTWQ
-317 GVFTSLTPRQIL
+317 SLTHRQLL
-329 EKSAAAQ
+329 EGAAKAS
-336 TKADCLAAFPM
+336 TKAECLATFP
-347 YTTAQ
+347 TLTPAQ
-352 LANITTTGTVNA
+352 VA
-364 ANSRTAAYASRQNEL
+364 AIPSASRTAAYGARLNEQL
-379 LTCLNQWNDYTPSH
+379 SCLNQWNDYTPSH

-403 NDDSRTSGD
+403 NDDTRTGGD
-412 IRLDY
+412 IRLDF
-417 KVNNQ
+417 KVNSQ
-422 LSVYGKFISSRRHV
+422 LSVYGKWIQNRRHV

-459 NLSTNTRTLAPGAS
+459 NLVANTRSLTPGAS
-473 GSALPGTYVWRAN
+473 GSALPASYAFRAN
-486 NAPLIQGA
+486 NQPLIQGA
-494 TTNILPGYTVD
+494 TTNLLPGYQVD
-505 STHHVTSYSTD
+505 GSHHVTSYSTD
-516 GNYLGTDT
+516 GNFLGTDT

-531 TNKTLQGGGEYRN
+531 TNKTMQAGGEYRD
-544 DRLRAKFMASYNQGT
+544 DRLRAKFMASYNKGT
-559 GLRYDRRASFST
+559 GLRYDRRASFSSA
-571 LYGMGNF
+571 YGVGNF
-578 KLEPNGLWNFTRP
+578 ELQPNGLWDFTRP
-591 DGAPIDQLGNLAG
+591 GGAAIDQLGNLAG
-604 YATLNPAVASAAINI
+604 YASLNPAVASTAINV

-645 VIRAFDN
+645 VIRSFDN

-657 QLKLDLTYNTVDKL
+657 QAKLDLTYNVVDKL

-678 TGAQLIDYSSVSW
+678 TGLQLIDYGATTW
-691 SGGGGELVAP
+691 SGGGGEIKSPL
-701 VGTAGQPG
+701 GTAGQPG
-709 YKPGVYAPSVT
+709 FQPGVYLPSVN
-720 GRWNVIGCED
+720 GRWNLIGCED
-730 TPGSL
+730 TAGSL
-735 AAGGQPCAFGVV
+735 ATGGQPCAYGVV

-756 GATVGGT
+756 GAVVGGT
-763 TTLTTAQFQ
+763 TTLTPVQYQ
-772 ELVRQTITLAPASQ
+772 ELVRQTMTLAPSSQ

-791 KNRPATLLNG
+791 KDRPATLLNG
-801 WNQIDIDKLYQL
+801 WSQIDIDKLFQQ
-813 VGFNVPLNCFRTCMA
+813 VGFNVPLDCFRSCTA
-828 SDGKVYDMPKSGL
+828 SDGKVYEQPRTGL
-841 KDKQTA
+841 QDKQTA

-857 RLPFTNRPLPFGLEL
+857 RLPFTDRPLPFGLEL

-883 DMQSTGFMIFRSIR
+883 DMSSTGFMVFRSIR

-902 TEADGQTNNVTTAQ
+902 VDGNGDTTNVTTAQ

-942 DKLVARYYWGK
+942 DKLVTRYSWSK
-953 QIARLPL
+953 QIARLPM

-969 TITCTLSQFIE
+969 TITCTLSEIIE
-980 DSLPEEDGTQA
+980 DRPLEDDGSVA

-1003 MKPQTTISQNL
+1003 MKPQTSINQNL

-1044 GRQDVRLFEGS
+1044 GRSDVRLFEGS
-1055 NAVDP
+1055 NLLDP
-1060 LTGTPLRDLE
+1060 LTGLPLRDLE
-1070 FSFAQWDNTAP
+1070 FSFAQWDNTTP
-1081 SKRRGVEFSSK
+1081 SKRRGVEFGSK
-1092 TALTFLPSV
+1092 TAFTFLPSV

-1116 AGGAP
+1116 SAGAP
-1121 TIDQISGETLPMA
+1121 AIDQISGETLPLS

-1141 NAAFWYDDGA
+1141 NASLWYDDGA
-1151 LQFRV
+1151 LQVRL
-1156 AQQVVAA
+1156 AQQVVSS
-1163 RYQTFSPATNTN
+1163 RYQTFSPNTNTN
-1175 VGIGNFPGEG
+1175 VGVNNFPGEG
-1185 VSGWRVPYNPGAPI
+1185 ISSWRVPYNPGAPI
-1199 FNKRTAFV
+1199 FSKRTAFV
-1207 DAKVSY
+1207 DVKASY

-1229 GERNQSSTGG
+1229 GERNQASTGG
-1239 YQNYEGGI
+1239 YQSYEGGI

-1252 DSYYGRTYMVGLTY
+1252 DNYYGRTYYVGLTY

>member
-1 MNKSS
+1 VNTTST
-6 PFAPRRDRVGAAVS
+6 PALQRDRIGVAVS
-20 LALGLWAHE
+20 IALALMAHE
-29 ATMAQQAAP
+29 AALAQTPAAP
-38 AASAPATAASAPV
+38 AAAASAPA
-51 AAAKPAETKP
+51 AKEPEAKP
-61 KAAVNEL
+61 KAPVNEL
-68 ETVLVVGT
+68 ETVLIVGT

-81 SAISRKKNAATAQD
+81 SAITRKKNAATVQD

-115 RIAGVALDRGEY
+115 RISGVALDRGDY
-127 GEGVSVT
+127 GEGVSVN

-199 SVIIE
+199 SIIIE

-221 ASKSDLAKRTTP
+221 ASKSDLAKKTTP

-253 LNRSRTI
+253 LNRAKTV
-260 RENHSISQGGSN
+260 RENHSISQGGTN

-287 EKTFSFANSLAALLP
+287 EKTFSYANSLAALLP
-302 SAADVPVSTWNTVGG
+302 SEADKPHTVNGTWS
-317 GVFTSLTPRQIL
+317 SLTPRQVL
-329 EKSAAAQ
+329 EGSARAATKAECLTIFPTLTAAQ
-336 TKADCLAAFPM
+336 TAAIPS
-347 YTTAQ
+347 A
-352 LANITTTGTVNA
+352 
-364 ANSRTAAYASRQNEL
+364 SRTAAYTARQNEQL
-379 LTCLNQWNDYTPSH
+379 SCLNQWNDYTPSH

-403 NDDSRTSGD
+403 NDDTRTGGD
-412 IRLDY
+412 IRLDF
-417 KVNNQ
+417 KVNSQ
-422 LSVYGKFISSRRHV
+422 LSVYGKWIQNRRHV

-444 MGGAPVFNGAGTFTD
+444 MGGAPVFNTNFTD
-459 NLSTNTRTLAPGAS
+459 DLITNTRTLTAGAS
-473 GSALPGTYVWRAN
+473 GSTLPGSYVWRAN
-486 NAPLIQGA
+486 NVPLIQGA
-494 TTNILPGYTVD
+494 TTNILPGYKVD

-516 GNYLGTDT
+516 GNFLGTDT

-531 TNKTLQGGGEYRN
+531 TNKTLQTGGEYRD
-544 DRLRAKFMASYNQGT
+544 DRLRAKFMASYNKGT
-559 GLRYDRRASFST
+559 GLRYDRRASFSS
-571 LYGMGNF
+571 LYGVGNF
-578 KLEPNGLWNFTRP
+578 ALQPNGLWDFTRP
-591 DGAPIDQLGNLAG
+591 GGAAIDQLGNLAG
-604 YATLNPAVASAAINI
+604 YATLNPAVLSAAIPI
-619 DNLNPVFTPAYT
+619 DNFNPVFTPAYT
-631 AAQRARYTN
+631 AAQRARYTG

-645 VIRAFDN
+645 VIRSFDN
-652 ENTEK
+652 ENSEK
-657 QLKLDLTYNTVDKL
+657 QAKLDVTYNVFDKV

-678 TGAQLIDYSSVSW
+678 SGLQLINYGSASW
-691 SGGGGELVAP
+691 SGGGGEVKSP

-709 YKPGVYAPSVT
+709 FQPGVYLPSVN

-730 TPGSL
+730 TAGSL
-735 AAGGQPCAFGVV
+735 AAGGQPCAYGAI

-763 TTLTTAQFQ
+763 TTLSPAQFQ
-772 ELVRQTITLAPASQ
+772 ELVRQTMTVAPASQ

-791 KNRPATLLNG
+791 KDRPATLING
-801 WNQIDIDKLYQL
+801 WNQLDIDKLFQL
-813 VGFNVPLNCFRTCMA
+813 AGFNVPLNCFRTCTA
-828 SDGKVYDMPKSGL
+828 SDGNVYEQPKTAL
-841 KDKQTA
+841 QDKQTA

-857 RLPFTNRPLPFGLEL
+857 RLPFTDHPLPFGVEL
-872 AGNIGVRVVRT
+872 AGNVGVRVVRT
-883 DMQSTGFMIFRSIR
+883 DMSSTGFMIFRSIR

-902 TEADGQTNNVTTAQ
+902 VEGNGDATNVTTAQ

-942 DKLVARYYWGK
+942 DKLVTRYSWAK
-953 QIARLPL
+953 QSARLPL
-960 SRVAPVADG
+960 SRVSPVADG
-969 TITCTLSQFIE
+969 TITCTVSEIIE
-980 DSLPEEDGTQA
+980 DRPAEDDGSQA

-1014 SLEWYVNRDTSLSVS
+1014 SLEWYANRDTSFAVS
-1029 TFLQRD
+1029 TFQQRD

-1044 GRQDVRLFEGS
+1044 SRQDVRLFEGS
-1055 NAVDP
+1055 SLLDP

-1070 FSFAQWDNTAP
+1070 FSFAQWDNSTP
-1081 SKRRGVEFSSK
+1081 SKRRGVEFSTK
-1092 TALTFLPSV
+1092 TAFTFLPSV

-1116 AGGAP
+1116 SGGAP
-1121 TIDQISGETLPMA
+1121 VIDQISGEALPLA

-1141 NAAFWYDDGA
+1141 NASLWYDDGA

-1156 AQQVVAA
+1156 SQQVVAG
-1163 RYQTFSPATNTN
+1163 RYQTYSPATGNN
-1175 VGIGNFPGEG
+1175 VGVANFPSDG
-1185 VSGWRVPYNPGAPI
+1185 VNWRLPPYNPGAPI
-1199 FNKRTAFV
+1199 FGKRTAFV

-1213 RFKSGIELFA
+1213 RFKSGVELTA

-1229 GERNQSSTGG
+1229 GERTQSNTGG

-1252 DSYYGRTYMVGLTY
+1252 DNYYGRTYFVGLTY